1 MVMLIYIIYNH
12 LFTKYLNVY
21 MFCFYF
27 VDYYWLVRRVMIG
40 LLYFSHAHNDMSSAD
55 LTALVRGAHARNQG
69 IHVTGILMYHQRMF
83 MQYLEGEEA
92 VVRALLDRIRHDERH
107 HDVRVAFEDFIEE
120 RLFPDW
126 AMALVDSQRL
136 GEEERTLCRNL
147 IDAVPGNDVPLRL
160 LLRDMVS
167 DFQRIAE
174 TSP

>member
-1 MVMLIYIIYNH
+1 
-12 LFTKYLNVY
+12 
-21 MFCFYF
+21 
-27 VDYYWLVRRVMIG
+27 
-40 LLYFSHAHNDMSSAD
+40 
-55 LTALVRGAHARNQG
+55 
-69 IHVTGILMYHQRMF
+69 

>member
-1 MVMLIYIIYNH
+1 
-12 LFTKYLNVY
+12 
-21 MFCFYF
+21 
-27 VDYYWLVRRVMIG
+27 MIG
-40 LLYFSHAHNDMSSAD
+40 LLYFSRAHRDMSSAD
-55 LTALVRGAHARNQG
+55 LTALVRGAHLRNQD
-69 IHVTGILMYHQRMF
+69 IQVTGILMYHLRMF
-83 MQYLEGEEA
+83 MQYLEGDEA
-92 VVRALLDRIRHDERH
+92 VVRVLLDRIRHDERH

-136 GEEERTLCRNL
+136 GEEGRTLCRSL

-160 LLRDMVS
+160 LLRDMVG